1 MTNYADAVSDIE
13 KIKAE
18 GLKTDE
24 EVRNWAMSHG
34 YGPAQLDDVV
44 AEWAKDAPEVEAV
57 EDEIVEDEVV
67 EDEVVDDVEDDV
79 VEEPEDVPTPTKKS
93 TFWKA

>member
-44 AEWAKDAPEVEAV
+44 AEWAKDAPEVE
-57 EDEIVEDEVV
+57 DEVVEVV
-67 EDEVVDDVEDDV
+67 EDEVVDDVEDEDDDV
-79 VEEPEDVPTPTKKS
+79 VEEPEEVPTPTKKS
-93 TFWKA
+93 FWKA